1 MDKLPKLHFVKRL
14 RNEKS
19 FKNKILLIRQIK
31 KDITNAKEI
40 LKK

>member
-1 MDKLPKLHFVKRL
+1 VKRL

-31 KDITNAKEI
+31 KDITTAKEI